1 MNATSVFLH
10 ICCGPCSLMP
20 VVHLRNEGFDVT
32 AFFFNPNIHPEEE
45 YDLRRA
51 SAQLAADKLGYPIVF
66 AGEAQKPA
74 GGSGSWMESLWKENA
89 VRSVIGNAC
98 CRRLRKRGNGVSGFL
113 RPVCCIRDTSIM
125 RRFVWR
131 QNKLHG
137 KPGYHFCTGISG
149 HTGMTGSIFQKNWGC
164 IVRNGAVVF

>member
-45 YDLRRA
+45 YDLRKN
-51 SAQLAADKLGYPIVF
+51 LP
-66 AGEAQKPA
+66 